1 MMIVNRKMKTLVM
14 TSACDRHVEMGTKT
28 WHGLLGCQGEP
39 VTDMV
44 RDCVFV
50 AMTGGIGWRRP
61 WAVVSIGMCGW
72 VVGGGGLV
80 FVQAMG
86 LENQAHGR
94 GWGGV
99 REGRWERKD

>member
-1 MMIVNRKMKTLVM
+1 MHSSGPMMIVNRKMKTLVM

-72 VVGGGGLV
+72 VVGGGGWCSFRPWAWKTKPMV
-80 FVQAMG
+80 G
-86 LENQAHGR
+86 
-94 GWGGV
+94 GGV
-99 REGRWERKD
+99 G